1 MRLNPAASRALIA
14 ARMSEAEDMKALAGR
29 HAASYVEPGM
39 RVGLGTGSTV
49 HHTIVALG
57 ERAGLGLTCVA
68 TSERTRQLAESLGL
82 RVVEPDAALELDL
95 AIDGADEVDPRLNL
109 VKGGGGA
116 HTREK
121 IVASMAARFIVV
133 VDESKLVRTLGA
145 FGLPL
150 EALRF
155 APEVVCRRVR
165 ALGARAVE
173 RCGESDNQNVLLRA
187 DFGRIPAPAALARA
201 LEAIPGLVEHGL
213 FLSSMVERIV
223 VGGRD
228 GVREIVRPAGS

>member
-1 MRLNPAASRALIA
+1 LIA
-14 ARMSEAEDMKALAGR
+14 ARMSDADDLKQLAGR
-29 HAASYVEPGM
+29 HAATYVEPSM

-49 HHTIVALG
+49 HHAIVALG
-57 ERAGLGLTCVA
+57 ERSKDLGLTCVA

-82 RVVEPDAALELDL
+82 RVVTPDEAPELDL

-150 EALRF
+150 EVLPF
-155 APEVVCRRVR
+155 APEVVIHRVQ

-173 RCGESDNQNVLLRA
+173 RRGESDNHNVLLRA
-187 DFGRIPAPAALARA
+187 DFGRIPDPAALARA
-201 LEAIPGLVEHGL
+201 LDGIVGLVEHGL
-213 FLSSMVERIV
+213 FLADMVERVV

-228 GVREIVRPAGS
+228 GVREITRPNA

>member
-1 MRLNPAASRALIA
+1 LNLTAARALIA
-14 ARMSEAEDMKALAGR
+14 ARMSDADQLKVESGR
-29 HAASYVEPGM
+29 HAASYVERGM

-49 HHTIVALG
+49 HHAIVALG
-57 ERAGLGLTCVA
+57 ERPELGLTCVA
-68 TSERTRQLAESLGL
+68 TSERTRALGESLGL
-82 RVVEPDAALELDL
+82 KVVAPDACPELDL

-150 EALRF
+150 EVLPF
-155 APEVVCRRVR
+155 APEVVSLRVK
-165 ALGARAVE
+165 ALGARAIE
-173 RCGESDNQNVLLRA
+173 RRGESDNQNILLRA
-187 DFGRIPAPAALARA
+187 DFGRIPDPAALARA

-213 FLSSMVERIV
+213 FLSDMVERV
-223 VGGRD
+223 VIGGKD
-228 GVREIVRPAGS
+228 GVREITKPARK